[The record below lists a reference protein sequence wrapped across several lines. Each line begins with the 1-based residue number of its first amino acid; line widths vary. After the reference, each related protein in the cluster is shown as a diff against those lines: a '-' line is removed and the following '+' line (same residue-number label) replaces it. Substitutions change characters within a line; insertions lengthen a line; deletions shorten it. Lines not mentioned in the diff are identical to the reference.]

1 MRKIRRSSV
10 LRIVPILLFPL
21 VGCGGGFVDFPS
33 STQTSEA
40 AVEAATSPAT
50 WAPLGL
56 AAVFGLSG
64 LDNDVS
70 DWATDHSPIFGGRS
84 NARDASDYLRWGLE
98 GGMAASTLI
107 AAALDDGDDGWNR
120 IASSVVAYGGTRL
133 ATDGLKAISGRERPN
148 GRNDESFPSGHSSMS
163 FVSAS
168 LIEENLGLGSSSAA
182 LRAAASF
189 GLYGLASATAW
200 ARVEAEEHYPS
211 DVLAG
216 AALGNFIARF
226 SSRAFLGDDDDDQ
239 TPELSLSV
247 GRDRAFLR
255 LSFAGFGGPWRR

>member
-1 MRKIRRSSV
+1 MRKTRRSCV
-10 LRIVPILLFPL
+10 LGIASILLLPL
-21 VGCGGGFVDFPS
+21 GGCGGGFVDFPS

-40 AVEAATSPAT
+40 AVRAATSPAT
-50 WAPLGL
+50 WGPLGL

-64 LDNDVS
+64 LDDEVS
-70 DWATDHSPIFGGRS
+70 DWASDKTPVFGSRS

-98 GGMAASTLI
+98 GGLVASTLI

-120 IASSVVAYGGTRL
+120 IASSVIAYGGTRL
-133 ATDGLKAISGRERPN
+133 TTDGLKAIAGRERPN
-148 GRNDESFPSGHSSMS
+148 ERNDKSFPSGHTSMS

-168 LIEENLGLGSSSAA
+168 LIEDHLGLDSLSTP
-182 LRAAASF
+182 LRATLST

-226 SSRAFLGDDDDDQ
+226 SSKAFLGDDDDQ
-239 TPELSLSV
+239 TPELSLSL
-247 GRDRAFLR
+247 GRDQAFLR
-255 LSFAGFGGPWRR
+255 LSFAGIGGP